1 MELVLQKQSNQLAQ
15 SGNSPMG
22 GSGAGMGSGG
32 NPAAALIGSL
42 QDLTS
47 GIRKLVTAVQF
58 NTRAL
63 GNVPSSSGGDGKGL
77 ENEIEGN
84 RSRDAQ
90 TQLLFAIE
98 RNTRG
103 GDKKDDKDD
112 KKKSDWSFLDYI
124 KGFGIA
130 IAATLG
136 AIAGMFAA
144 QFKVM
149 KFFGEKIVDAIR
161 WVGKTLMKFAN
172 FLDDLLLDG
181 AIQKKFKQIATFV
194 EELVGGLKQRIGNI
208 GKSIGE
214 FFEEAGKQFK
224 KMFSFL
230 EESDIGKR
238 IKSVITS
245 VQESLMGLWKTIKG
259 VFSGLGEEG
268 IIGKIFKSI
277 GNFFTD
283 VGAYFGK
290 LSGVFGTVFRA
301 FTKIFFWVGIVMG
314 IFDTVTGAIDGYNKD
329 GVLGGIK
336 GAITGLI
343 NGVFLSFADLVKDMA
358 SWLLEKLGFKQAAA
372 FLDSFSFQDLFTKM
386 VDKVFDV
393 ILNPIKYIT
402 DAFDKLDLKALIFEP
417 ISKAWTFLNES
428 LGGIPQKIVDNIKL
442 YIMDPL
448 SAAFAPVV
456 DMFKNMAAKVI
467 EFFSTFKIP
476 GVEVT
481 IPYVNKTFG
490 IGPWYPFKSNAKPAD
505 AAGVAP
511 QGTSA
516 GTPAAS
522 APQGT
527 SAGTPAAANAS
538 RAEFAKTDP
547 RLAAPAPAD
556 ASNVTNA
563 SKTNADTAATR
574 SIAPAS
580 GSNTIVNAPS
590 NVMNKTTS
598 VMRPSIRNTEPS
610 VSTYLRS
617 RLVT

>member
-15 SGNSPMG
+15 SGSSPMG
-22 GSGAGMGSGG
+22 GGGASMGSG
-32 NPAAALIGSL
+32 NPAAALISSL

-47 GIRKLVTAVQF
+47 GIRKLITAVQF

-63 GNVPSSSGGDGKGL
+63 GSVPSGGDGKGL

-84 RSRDAQ
+84 RARDDQ
-90 TQLLFAIE
+90 TRLLSKIE
-98 RNTRG
+98 LNTRG
-103 GDKKDDKDD
+103 GQKDNKKDDKT
-112 KKKSDWSFLDYI
+112 KSEWSFLDYI

-172 FLDDLLLDG
+172 FLDDLLFDG
-181 AIQKKFKQIATFV
+181 AIQKKFKQITTFV
-194 EELVGGLKQRIGNI
+194 EELVGGLKQRIANI
-208 GKSIGE
+208 GKSIGD

-238 IKSVITS
+238 IKSIITS
-245 VQESLMGLWKTIKG
+245 AQETLMGLWKTIKG

-268 IIGKIFKSI
+268 IIGKIFKGI
-277 GNFFTD
+277 GEFFSE

-290 LSGVFGTVFRA
+290 LKGVFMGVFKA

-314 IFDTVTGAIDGYNKD
+314 IFDTVTGAIEGFQKD

-343 NGVFLSFADLVKDMA
+343 NGVFLSFFDLIKDLS
-358 SWLLEKLGFKQAAA
+358 SWLLEKLGFKEAAA
-372 FLDSFSFQDLFTKM
+372 FLDSFSFQDLFTKL

-417 ISKAWTFLNES
+417 MSKAWTFLNES

-442 YIMDPL
+442 YIIDPL
-448 SAAFAPVV
+448 ANAFAPVTKMFS
-456 DMFKNMAAKVI
+456 DMASKVI
-467 EFFSTFKIP
+467 GFFKDFSIP
-476 GVEVT
+476 GVSIK
-481 IPYVNKTFG
+481 IPFKEEPLK
-490 IGPWYPFKSNAKPAD
+490 IGPWYPFRGDTKSEGGAEK
-505 AAGVAP
+505 P

-516 GTPAAS
+516 GTPE
-522 APQGT
+522 
-527 SAGTPAAANAS
+527 AANAS

-547 RLAAPAPAD
+547 RLVANQPAD

-563 SKTNADTAATR
+563 SKTNAEAALNRAQTVP
-574 SIAPAS
+574 S
-580 GSNTIVNAPS
+580 SNTIVNAP
-590 NVMNKTTS
+590 NNTINKSTQ
-598 VMRPSIRNTEPS
+598 VMRPPIRNTEPS
-610 VSTYLRS
+610 VNSYLRG
-617 RLVT
+617 RLAM

>member
-15 SGNSPMG
+15 SGSSPMG
-22 GSGAGMGSGG
+22 GGGASMGSG
-32 NPAAALIGSL
+32 NPAAALISSL

-63 GNVPSSSGGDGKGL
+63 GSVPSGGDGKGL

-84 RSRDAQ
+84 RARDDQ
-90 TQLLFAIE
+90 TNLLSKIE
-98 RNTRG
+98 LNTRG
-103 GDKKDDKDD
+103 GQKDNKKDDKT
-112 KKKSDWSFLDYI
+112 KSEFSFLDYI
-124 KGFGIA
+124 KGFGVA

-172 FLDDLLLDG
+172 FLDDLLFDG
-181 AIQKKFKQIATFV
+181 AIQKKFKQITTFV
-194 EELVGGLKQRIGNI
+194 EELVGGLKQRIANI
-208 GKSIGE
+208 GKSIGD

-238 IKSVITS
+238 IRSIITS
-245 VQESLMGLWKTIKG
+245 AQETLMGLWKTIKG

-268 IIGKIFKSI
+268 IIGKIFKGI
-277 GNFFTD
+277 GEFFSE

-290 LSGVFGTVFRA
+290 LKGVFMGVFKA

-314 IFDTVTGAIDGYNKD
+314 IFDTVTGAIEGFQKD

-343 NGVFLSFADLVKDMA
+343 NGVFLSFFDLIKDLS
-358 SWLLEKLGFKQAAA
+358 SWLLEKLGFKEAAA
-372 FLDSFSFQDLFTKM
+372 FLDSFSFQDLFTKL

-417 ISKAWTFLNES
+417 MSKAWTFLNES

-442 YIMDPL
+442 YIIDPL
-448 SAAFAPVV
+448 ANAFAPVTKMFS
-456 DMFKNMAAKVI
+456 DMASKVI
-467 EFFSTFKIP
+467 GFFKDFSIP
-476 GVEVT
+476 GVSIK
-481 IPYVNKTFG
+481 IPFKEEPLK
-490 IGPWYPFKSNAKPAD
+490 IGPWYPFRGDTKSEGGGDTAAKPSTTESSTAK
-505 AAGVAP
+505 GV
-511 QGTSA
+511 
-516 GTPAAS
+516 TPASDTSKVS
-522 APQGT
+522 AVPP
-527 SAGTPAAANAS
+527 S
-538 RAEFAKTDP
+538 
-547 RLAAPAPAD
+547 D

-563 SKTNADTAATR
+563 SKTNAEVALNRAQTVP
-574 SIAPAS
+574 S
-580 GSNTIVNAPS
+580 SNTVVNAP
-590 NVMNKTTS
+590 NNTVNKSTQ
-598 VMRPSIRNTEPS
+598 VMRPPIRNTEPS
-610 VSTYLRS
+610 VNSYLRG
-617 RLVT
+617 RLVM

>member
-15 SGNSPMG
+15 SGSSPMG
-22 GSGAGMGSGG
+22 GGGASMGSG
-32 NPAAALIGSL
+32 NPAAALISSL

-63 GNVPSSSGGDGKGL
+63 GSIPSGGDGKGL

-84 RSRDAQ
+84 RARDDQ
-90 TQLLFAIE
+90 TRLLSKIE
-98 RNTRG
+98 LNTRG
-103 GDKKDDKDD
+103 GQKDNKKDDKT
-112 KKKSDWSFLDYI
+112 KSEWSFLDYI
-124 KGFGIA
+124 KGFGVA

-172 FLDDLLLDG
+172 FLDDLLFDG
-181 AIQKKFKQIATFV
+181 AIQKKFKQITTFV
-194 EELVGGLKQRIGNI
+194 EELVGGLKQRIANI
-208 GKSIGE
+208 GKSIGD

-238 IKSVITS
+238 IRSIITS
-245 VQESLMGLWKTIKG
+245 AQETLMGLWKTIKG

-268 IIGKIFKSI
+268 IIGKIFKGI
-277 GNFFTD
+277 GEFFKD

-290 LSGVFGTVFRA
+290 LKGVFMGVFRA

-314 IFDTVTGAIDGYNKD
+314 IFDTVTGAIEGYKKD

-343 NGVFLSFADLVKDMA
+343 NGVFLSFFDLIKDIQ
-358 SWLLEKLGFKQAAA
+358 SWLLEKLGFKEASK
-372 FLDSFSFQDLFTKM
+372 FLDSFSFQDLFTKL

-402 DAFDKLDLKALIFEP
+402 DAFDKLDLKALIFDP
-417 ISKAWTFLNES
+417 MSKAWTFLNDS

-442 YIMDPL
+442 YILNPL
-448 SAAFAPVV
+448 SNAFAPVV
-456 DMFKNMAAKVI
+456 DMFKNMADKVI
-467 EFFSTFKIP
+467 GFFNSFKIP
-476 GVEVT
+476 GVEVD
-481 IPYVNKTFG
+481 IPYVGKFG
-490 IGPWYPFKSNAKPAD
+490 IGPWYPFKSNAKPEGTP
-505 AAGVAP
+505 AAAP

-516 GTPAAS
+516 GTPE
-522 APQGT
+522 
-527 SAGTPAAANAS
+527 AANAS

-547 RLAAPAPAD
+547 RLVANQPAD

-563 SKTNADTAATR
+563 SKTNAEAALNRAQTVP
-574 SIAPAS
+574 S
-580 GSNTIVNAPS
+580 SNTVVNAP
-590 NVMNKTTS
+590 NNTVNKSTQ
-598 VMRPSIRNTEPS
+598 VMRPPIRNTEPS
-610 VSTYLRS
+610 VSSYLRS

>member
-15 SGNSPMG
+15 SGSSPMG
-22 GSGAGMGSGG
+22 GAGMGSG
-32 NPAAALIGSL
+32 NPAAALISSL

-63 GNVPSSSGGDGKGL
+63 GSIPSGGGGKGL

-84 RSRDAQ
+84 RARDDQ
-90 TQLLFAIE
+90 TRLLSKIE
-98 RNTRG
+98 LNTRG
-103 GDKKDDKDD
+103 GGQKDNKKDDKT
-112 KKKSDWSFLDYI
+112 KSEWSFLDYI

-161 WVGKTLMKFAN
+161 WVGRTLLKFAT
-172 FLDDLLLDG
+172 FLDDLLFDG
-181 AIQKKFKQIATFV
+181 GIQKKFKQITTFV
-194 EELVGGLKQRIGNI
+194 DDLVTGLKQRIANI
-208 GKSIGE
+208 GKSIGD

-238 IKSVITS
+238 IRSIITS
-245 VQESLMGLWKTIKG
+245 AQETLMGLWKTIKG

-268 IIGKIFKSI
+268 IIGKIFKGI
-277 GNFFTD
+277 GEFFKD

-290 LSGVFGTVFRA
+290 LKGVFMGVFKA

-314 IFDTVTGAIDGYNKD
+314 IFDTVTGAIDGFKKD
-329 GVLGGIK
+329 GWLGGIK

-343 NGVFLSFADLVKDMA
+343 NGVFLSFFDLIKDLS
-358 SWLLEKLGFKQAAA
+358 SWLLEKLGFKNAAA
-372 FLDSFSFQDLFTKM
+372 FLDSFSFQDLFTKL

-402 DAFDKLDLKALIFEP
+402 DAFDKLDLKALIFDP
-417 ISKAWTFLNES
+417 MSKAWTFLNES
-428 LGGIPQKIVDNIKL
+428 LGGIPQKIVDNIEL
-442 YIMDPL
+442 YIITPL
-448 SAAFAPVV
+448 TNAFKPVV
-456 DMFKNMAAKVI
+456 NMFKDMAAKVI
-467 EFFSTFKIP
+467 GFFKDFSIP
-476 GVEVT
+476 GVSID
-481 IPYVNKTFG
+481 IPFKKEPLK
-490 IGPWYPFKSNAKPAD
+490 IGPWYPFRGDPKSEGGAEK
-505 AAGVAP
+505 P

-516 GTPAAS
+516 GTPE
-522 APQGT
+522 
-527 SAGTPAAANAS
+527 AANAS

-547 RLAAPAPAD
+547 RLVANQPAD

-563 SKTNADTAATR
+563 SKTNAEAALNRAQTVP
-574 SIAPAS
+574 S
-580 GSNTIVNAPS
+580 SNTVVNAP
-590 NVMNKTTS
+590 NNTINKSTQ
-598 VMRPSIRNTEPS
+598 VMRPPIRNTEPS
-610 VSTYLRS
+610 VNSYLRG
-617 RLVT
+617 RLVM

>member
-15 SGNSPMG
+15 SGSSPMG
-22 GSGAGMGSGG
+22 GGGASMGSG
-32 NPAAALIGSL
+32 NPAAALISSL

-47 GIRKLVTAVQF
+47 GIRKLITAVQF

-63 GNVPSSSGGDGKGL
+63 GSVPSGGDGKGL

-84 RSRDAQ
+84 RARDDQ
-90 TQLLFAIE
+90 TRLLSKIE
-98 RNTRG
+98 LNTRG
-103 GDKKDDKDD
+103 GQKDNKKDDKT
-112 KKKSDWSFLDYI
+112 KSEWSFLDYI

-172 FLDDLLLDG
+172 FLDDLLFDG
-181 AIQKKFKQIATFV
+181 AIQKKFKQITTFV
-194 EELVGGLKQRIGNI
+194 EELVGGLKQRIANI
-208 GKSIGE
+208 GKSIGD

-238 IKSVITS
+238 IKSIITS
-245 VQESLMGLWKTIKG
+245 AQETLMGLWKTIKG

-268 IIGKIFKSI
+268 IIGKIFKGI
-277 GNFFTD
+277 GEFFSE

-290 LSGVFGTVFRA
+290 LKGVFMGVFKA

-314 IFDTVTGAIDGYNKD
+314 IFDTVTGAIEGFQKD

-343 NGVFLSFADLVKDMA
+343 NGVFLSFFDLIKDLS
-358 SWLLEKLGFKQAAA
+358 SWLLEKLGFKEAAA
-372 FLDSFSFQDLFTKM
+372 FLDSFSFQDLFTKL

-417 ISKAWTFLNES
+417 MSKAWTFLNES

-442 YIMDPL
+442 YIIDPL
-448 SAAFAPVV
+448 ANAFAPVTKMFS
-456 DMFKNMAAKVI
+456 DMASKVI
-467 EFFSTFKIP
+467 GFFKDFSIP
-476 GVEVT
+476 GVSIK
-481 IPYVNKTFG
+481 IPFKEEPLK
-490 IGPWYPFKSNAKPAD
+490 IGPWYPFRGDTKSEGGAEK
-505 AAGVAP
+505 P

-516 GTPAAS
+516 GTPE
-522 APQGT
+522 
-527 SAGTPAAANAS
+527 AANAS

-547 RLAAPAPAD
+547 RLVANQPAD

-563 SKTNADTAATR
+563 SKTNAEAALNRAQTVP
-574 SIAPAS
+574 S
-580 GSNTIVNAPS
+580 SNTVVNAP
-590 NVMNKTTS
+590 NNTVNKSTQ
-598 VMRPSIRNTEPS
+598 VMRPPIRNTEPS
-610 VSTYLRS
+610 VNSYLRG
-617 RLVT
+617 RLVM